1 MSPGNLTL
9 TCLLLVAGQAPA
21 DLVYFNQR
29 AMKIPIDIEPAR
41 RREVKEFILYVS
53 ADRGKSWDPSAR
65 EAPDKEFFA
74 FRAPADGEYWFRIAA
89 KNLQGRQEP
98 ENIYAGP
105 PQQKVLIDTLHKPSL
120 RIASARRV
128 GQELVVAWEAQSELP
143 PDPTSMKLEYRMLD
157 GSASVWFPVGLTP
170 GPTGEAR
177 TRVLSPGRV
186 AVRMQFRDVAGNL
199 ASHEAEVPGADG
211 IVSNSSPLN
220 QGALPAPPPPAPIV
234 PVTGAPETSLPPP
247 GVAGPSKLA
256 VPPPVAPGVAAQSSA
271 GSPVSPPNPPAPLN
285 PPQPVGG
292 GPERVPGQTLAR
304 GGNDSEPVATTPQRG
319 QTAPQPGPPTPA
331 SAPHRAAPPVRL
343 VNTREVALEYQL
355 SRLGP
360 SGIGSVILY
369 LTADGGQKWAEFK
382 DEKPDLTNAAIGS
395 KYQRVLTLP
404 PGEGVYGLILVVQN
418 KGKIGKP
425 KPKPGDVPE
434 MIIEVDL
441 TPPNAKL
448 WGPQVDP
455 ERRDAVVLQW
465 AAQDKNLPANPVIL
479 EWAEKAQGPWKV
491 IAADLPGTGKHSW
504 QVPAGTPVE
513 VYLRLRVRDNA
524 GNEAVAVTDTP
535 QTIDLVE
542 PEGQLIGV
550 HPVGH

>member
-1 MSPGNLTL
+1 MSPGSLTL
-9 TCLLLVAGQAPA
+9 TCLVLVAGQAPA
-21 DLVYFNQR
+21 DVVYFNQR

-41 RREVKEFILYVS
+41 RREVKEFVLYVS
-53 ADRGKSWDPSAR
+53 ADRGRSWDPSTR
-65 EAPDKEFFA
+65 EAPDKEYFA

-89 KNLQGRQEP
+89 INAQGKQEP

-120 RIASARRV
+120 RIVSARRV
-128 GQELVVAWEAQSELP
+128 GDELVVAWEAHSSPLP
-143 PDPTSMKLEYRMLD
+143 PDSKSMQLEYRMLD
-157 GSASVWFPVGLTP
+157 GSASVWFPVVPLTP

-211 IVSNSSPLN
+211 TVSNSSPVN
-220 QGALPAPPPPAPIV
+220 QGAPPAPIA
-234 PVTGAPETSLPPP
+234 PVKGAYETNLPPP
-247 GVAGPSKLA
+247 GAAGPSGLTI
-256 VPPPVAPGVAAQSSA
+256 PPPAAPGVAAQSSA
-271 GSPVSPPNPPAPLN
+271 GSPAGPPNPPVPLN
-285 PPQPVGG
+285 PPVPVGG
-292 GPERVPGQTLAR
+292 GPERAPGQTPPR
-304 GGNDSEPVATTPQRG
+304 DGTDSEPVATTARG
-319 QTAPQPGPPTPA
+319 QTAPQPGLPTPA
-331 SAPHRAAPPVRL
+331 AAPHRAAPPVRL

-360 SGIGSVILY
+360 SGVGSVILY

-434 MIIEVDL
+434 MVIEVDL
-441 TPPNAKL
+441 TPPYAKL
-448 WGPQVDP
+448 WGPQADP

-542 PEGQLIGV
+542 PDGQLIGV

>member
-1 MSPGNLTL
+1 M
-9 TCLLLVAGQAPA
+9 LVAGQAPS

-41 RREVKEFILYVS
+41 RREVKEFVLYVS
-53 ADRGKSWDPSAR
+53 ADRGRSWEPSTR
-65 EAPDKEFFA
+65 EAPDREFFA

-89 KNLQGRQEP
+89 INLQGKQEP
-98 ENIYAGP
+98 ENVYAGP

-120 RIASARRV
+120 RIVSARRV
-128 GQELVVAWEAQSELP
+128 GDELVVSWEAQSKDLP
-143 PDPTSMKLEYRMLD
+143 PDPKSMQLEYRMLD
-157 GSASVWFPVGLTP
+157 GSASVWFPVVPLTP

-186 AVRMQFRDVAGNL
+186 AVRMQFRDAAGNL
-199 ASHEAEVPGADG
+199 ASQEAEVPGAEG
-211 IVSNSSPLN
+211 TVSNSSPVN
-220 QGALPAPPPPAPIV
+220 QGALSAPPPAPVV
-234 PVTGAPETSLPPP
+234 PVKGAHETTLPPP
-247 GVAGPSKLA
+247 ETPGPTRSVEA
-256 VPPPVAPGVAAQSSA
+256 PPVASGVTVPSGA
-271 GSPVSPPNPPAPLN
+271 GSPLNPPNPPVPLN

-292 GPERVPGQTLAR
+292 GPERVPAQTPPHGAL
-304 GGNDSEPVATTPQRG
+304 DSEPVATTARG
-319 QTAPQPGPPTPA
+319 QTTLPPGLPAPAAT
-331 SAPHRAAPPVRL
+331 PHRTAPPVRL

-360 SGIGSVILY
+360 SGVGSVILY
-369 LTADGGQKWAEFK
+369 LTTDGGQKWLEFK

-425 KPKPGDVPE
+425 RPKPGDVPE

-441 TPPNAKL
+441 TPPYAKL
-448 WGPQVDP
+448 WGPQADP

-465 AAQDKNLPANPVIL
+465 AAQDKNLAANPVTL
-479 EWAEKAQGPWKV
+479 EWAAKAQGPWQL

-504 QVPAGTPVE
+504 QVPAGSPVE

-524 GNEAVAVTDTP
+524 GNEAVAVTDSP